1 MGVAC
6 RVRRRLGLAKE
17 VASLG
22 ALGDGLWVA
31 GLVASGWA
39 LGAGEEEV
47 GGWPIGEGKEA
58 GIGKLIAMGWCKFL

>member
-1 MGVAC
+1 MAC
-6 RVRRRLGLAKE
+6 WVRRRLGLAKE
-17 VASLG
+17 VVALG

-47 GGWPIGEGKEA
+47 GGWPSGERKGA